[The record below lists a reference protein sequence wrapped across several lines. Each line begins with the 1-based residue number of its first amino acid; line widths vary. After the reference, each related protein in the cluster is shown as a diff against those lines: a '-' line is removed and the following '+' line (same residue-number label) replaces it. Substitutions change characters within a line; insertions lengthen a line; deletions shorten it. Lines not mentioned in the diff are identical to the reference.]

1 MRAPKRLMAD
11 LALAHPILLP
21 GIRINTGP
29 NDFLSVEQ
37 MQLGRFDGERWVLF
51 GELFDAAGGAR

>member
-1 MRAPKRLMAD
+1 MAD

-51 GELFDAAGGAR
+51 GEVFDAAGGAR